1 MFSIFHNSWYLS
13 VEQQNTQI
21 FDTPMLKGI
30 NEVEA
35 RASTSNTFDCHADI
49 ICNLDSPTT
58 PWIPLI
64 VMTIISTFHNSIPIP
79 LIFMTKYPPPS
90 ILPITNFS
98 TIHYI
103 L

>member
-1 MFSIFHNSWYLS
+1 MFSIFHNSRYLS
-13 VEQQNTQI
+13 VEQQSAQI
-21 FDTPMLKGI
+21 FGTPMLKGI

-58 PWIPLI
+58 PWILLI
-64 VMTIISTFHNSIPIP
+64 V
-79 LIFMTKYPPPS
+79 MTKYPPPS